1 VAEKH
6 LTINDIA
13 RLAGVSKATVSR
25 VLNQKPDVDSATR
38 ERILHVMK
46 EQGFVPSASA
56 TDLAGGRS
64 HLVGMLVRSYTWL
77 FVLEILRAV
86 ADFLDETSYE
96 LVLYRMN
103 DRLPEPE
110 GAQATRQLL
119 ATNLTSG
126 LLAVFPGQAAP
137 FLVPLSQQAVPLVVI
152 DDQYLLDVLPGGD
165 APIPWIA
172 SDNRTGAYEATRHLI
187 EHGHRRIAHIHGPRD
202 YFCARERHAGYCQAM
217 QEAGLPVDEA
227 LVQSAEFTTIGG
239 RAVAESFFSLPPAQR
254 PTAIFASS
262 DLMAYGVLAAAQQ
275 AGVSIPGDVALV
287 GFDDLA
293 EATETLGEL
302 SQVQL
307 PLTTVRQP
315 FYEMGRS
322 AIELLLSLLETPL
335 ASGSRRRNWPAAL
348 VPVDPLGRTHLA
360 PGSILRF
367 QLPVK
372 LMVRASCGCAAAAA
386 AS

>member
-1 VAEKH
+1 MAEKH

-25 VLNQKPDVDSATR
+25 VLNQKPDVDPATR

-86 ADFLDETSYE
+86 ADFIDETSYE

-110 GAQATRQLL
+110 GVQSIRQLL
-119 ATNLTSG
+119 TTNLTSG
-126 LLAVFPGQAAP
+126 LLAVFPGQASPYLAP
-137 FLVPLSQQAVPLVVI
+137 FSQQAVPLVVI
-152 DDQYLLDVLPGGD
+152 DDQYLPNELPGGD

-187 EHGHRRIAHIHGPRD
+187 EHGHRRIAHIHGPKTHL
-202 YFCARERHAGYCQAM
+202 CARERYIGYCQAL
-217 QEAGLPVDEA
+217 QEAGLPIDEA
-227 LVQSAEFTTIGG
+227 LVQETEFTTIGG
-239 RAVAESFFSLPPAQR
+239 RAVAESFFSLPPEQR
-254 PTAIFASS
+254 PAAIFASS
-262 DLMAYGVLAAAQQ
+262 DLQAYGVLAAAQKY
-275 AGVSIPGDVALV
+275 GVSIPGDVALI

-302 SQVQL
+302 SHVQL

-335 ASGSRRRNWPAAL
+335 ASGYRRRNWPAAL
-348 VPVDPLGRTHLA
+348 VPVDPFGRTHRA
-360 PGSILRF
+360 PGAIIRF

-372 LMVRASCGCAAAAA
+372 LMVRASCGCNPS